1 MNQSSLPSLEQVQQR
16 SLKVQAICRRAD
28 AEILILDELI
38 AQVESENRSS
48 RVNLYRL
55 NKAKHLL
62 GQV

>member
-1 MNQSSLPSLEQVQQR
+1 
-16 SLKVQAICRRAD
+16 
-28 AEILILDELI
+28 LILDELI

-55 NKAKHLL
+55 NKAKNLL

>member
-1 MNQSSLPSLEQVQQR
+1 MNQSSEPSLERIQQR

-28 AEILILDELI
+28 AEIVILDELI
-38 AQVESENRSS
+38 AQVEAENRAS

-62 GQV
+62 DQV